1 MSCRGRDVECGV
13 VSCAD
18 SGQHEELMSARSQT
32 PVLNPIS
39 EMRGSTSQQISSR
52 PASQHT
58 RHMGFSSC
66 ISMIESCQDRSTSKR
81 IRTRKSTKI
90 KSAALLALLL
100 LGLCRH
106 ATSSSISPILHG
118 VQPLKTE
125 RRKNNTGFYYG
136 LRDEHIMCSSTSPS
150 CTLSSLRPSLSWK
163 PTVDGLT
170 SKLQN
175 VPYQISLRAREKVE
189 WMQDIRQRNK
199 QTMKSSLSEAANA
212 SAEIYPSQEQQQ
224 QQQMDIAR
232 KERSNRLP
240 TLLQKLDWHFSA
252 ELRQSLVQNLSQSM
266 QSIASQQWDQ
276 GLHDRVDIINNAK
289 REAILDKAISLIG
302 GSMPQHDQDIAVIVG
317 ASATK
322 SKRKKKKRLNNTGF
336 YYGIREDVLI
346 LPEKFRQGKE
356 KSATTSE
363 RRALLPPSQQKEK
376 GKPSLREEQRGKVQK
391 GQRRPTTPKLKSNK
405 KKKKSAS
412 RGGVS
417 SEMSNILGETMLE
430 LREMREEIISLRE
443 ELHAVKKRLLE
454 EEDEERGQRGLGRL
468 PSDGELDME
477 GFVEGEA
484 EQSPGKRSRKRDFDR
499 ISKEVEKWASNILF
513 EEERTGNGW
522 KEISCN
528 NMMRKKFNR
537 DGRTQVYLKW
547 MSDSRDEQDRE
558 SGISDKNSL
567 DYPCIKCYATIDAPM
582 ETVCSFL
589 SNEETIPIYNELVVD
604 HDDIEEITPHSKITW
619 TKMPKVLFVK
629 SRDFVTFCSHR
640 WWRDGTQVIVNQA
653 CEHDDRPG
661 VMVEGQGDATRGFA
675 LRGAN
680 CEYSLSLDFVSSSFL
695 LLVLTHLISVISKD
709 PNDPDKTIISILA
722 HANPGG
728 GLPQWAMN
736 TAVNGVVQIEPF
748 KLFHKI
754 NEGACNYQHQS
765 SASSQTAHVNS
776 LPGRSAKPAGI
787 AQLGE
792 CLEELL
798 CCNLNHQLLLTF
810 VLQSVYVGYTCF
822 WPNGG
827 GLKESNPFSSHPK
840 QSWDDDDEEEDNDED
855 AYYEDE

>member
-1 MSCRGRDVECGV
+1 
-13 VSCAD
+13 
-18 SGQHEELMSARSQT
+18 
-32 PVLNPIS
+32 
-39 EMRGSTSQQISSR
+39 
-52 PASQHT
+52 
-58 RHMGFSSC
+58 
-66 ISMIESCQDRSTSKR
+66 
-81 IRTRKSTKI
+81 
-90 KSAALLALLL
+90 
-100 LGLCRH
+100 
-106 ATSSSISPILHG
+106 
-118 VQPLKTE
+118 
-125 RRKNNTGFYYG
+125 
-136 LRDEHIMCSSTSPS
+136 
-150 CTLSSLRPSLSWK
+150 
-163 PTVDGLT
+163 
-170 SKLQN
+170 
-175 VPYQISLRAREKVE
+175 
-189 WMQDIRQRNK
+189 
-199 QTMKSSLSEAANA
+199 
-212 SAEIYPSQEQQQ
+212 
-224 QQQMDIAR
+224 
-232 KERSNRLP
+232 
-240 TLLQKLDWHFSA
+240 
-252 ELRQSLVQNLSQSM
+252 
-266 QSIASQQWDQ
+266 
-276 GLHDRVDIINNAK
+276 
-289 REAILDKAISLIG
+289 
-302 GSMPQHDQDIAVIVG
+302 
-317 ASATK
+317 
-322 SKRKKKKRLNNTGF
+322 
-336 YYGIREDVLI
+336 
-346 LPEKFRQGKE
+346 
-356 KSATTSE
+356 
-363 RRALLPPSQQKEK
+363 
-376 GKPSLREEQRGKVQK
+376 
-391 GQRRPTTPKLKSNK
+391 
-405 KKKKSAS
+405 
-412 RGGVS
+412 
-417 SEMSNILGETMLE
+417 MSNILGETMLE

-443 ELHAVKKRLLE
+443 ELHAVKKRLRD
-454 EEDEERGQRGLGRL
+454 EEDEERGQRSLGRL
-468 PSDGELDME
+468 PSDGELDMD
-477 GFVEGEA
+477 GFVEEEA
-484 EQSPGKRSRKRDFDR
+484 EQSSGKRSRKRDFDR

-680 CEYSLSLDFVSSSFL
+680 F
-695 LLVLTHLISVISKD
+695 ISKD
-709 PNDPDKTIISILA
+709 PNDPDKTRISILA

-787 AQLGE
+787 AQLG
-792 CLEELL
+792 
-798 CCNLNHQLLLTF
+798 
-810 VLQSVYVGYTCF
+810 YTCF

-827 GLKESNPFSSHPK
+827 GLKELPFSSHPK
-840 QSWDDDDEEEDNDED
+840 QSWDDDEEEDNDED
-855 AYYEDE
+855 AYNEDE